1 MFKCPHCTFWAATA
15 SRFHVHI
22 VGHLNR
28 KPFGCSLCAYRSNWR
43 WDITKHIR
51 LKAMRDE
58 SHIQAEVLMN
68 DETGRR
74 NYAKYNQ
81 YLTLMKVS
89 ADQAADA
96 KTMRCGEMQS
106 GSSYDAQIHVPPQV
120 DDEPSIDTHTTD
132 ATAAALDL
140 RVSGKSGAMD
150 VAKKSRQCLPQ
161 DEDQSQQS
169 KAASKA
175 SLELSNAKKERNQN
189 VIYHAARQQRLQ

>member
-1 MFKCPHCTFWAATA
+1 
-15 SRFHVHI
+15 
-22 VGHLNR
+22 
-28 KPFGCSLCAYRSNWR
+28 
-43 WDITKHIR
+43 
-51 LKAMRDE
+51 MRDE

-106 GSSYDAQIHVPPQV
+106 GSSYDAQIHVPQQV
-120 DDEPSIDTHTTD
+120 DDEPSIDAHTTD

-150 VAKKSRQCLPQ
+150 VAKKSRQSVAQ

>member
-1 MFKCPHCTFWAATA
+1 
-15 SRFHVHI
+15 
-22 VGHLNR
+22 
-28 KPFGCSLCAYRSNWR
+28 
-43 WDITKHIR
+43 
-51 LKAMRDE
+51 MRDE

-106 GSSYDAQIHVPPQV
+106 GSSYDAQIHVTPQLP
-120 DDEPSIDTHTTD
+120 DELALDANTTD

-140 RVSGKSGAMD
+140 RVSGKSGPLD
-150 VAKKSRQCLPQ
+150 VAKKKRESLPQ
-161 DEDQSQQS
+161 DEDQPQQS
-169 KAASKA
+169 KTASKA
-175 SLELSNAKKERNQN
+175 SLEPSNTKKERNQN
-189 VIYHAARQQRLQ
+189 NQIYHAARQQRLQ

>member
-1 MFKCPHCTFWAATA
+1 
-15 SRFHVHI
+15 
-22 VGHLNR
+22 
-28 KPFGCSLCAYRSNWR
+28 
-43 WDITKHIR
+43 
-51 LKAMRDE
+51 MRDE

-106 GSSYDAQIHVPPQV
+106 GSSYDAQIHVTPQLA
-120 DDEPSIDTHTTD
+120 DEIALDANTTD

-140 RVSGKSGAMD
+140 RVSGKFGALD
-150 VAKKSRQCLPQ
+150 GAKKSRQSLPQ
-161 DEDQSQQS
+161 DEDQPQQS
-169 KAASKA
+169 KTASKA
-175 SLELSNAKKERNQN
+175 SLEPSNTKKERNQN
-189 VIYHAARQQRLQ
+189 VIHHAARQQRLQ